1 MPGLKNC
8 LNLKGGL
15 SGSGS
20 VQSFP
25 GGEIFVAEVTGYS
38 RVSNVP

>member
-15 SGSGS
+15 FDSGG
-20 VQSFP
+20 VQSFL
-25 GGEIFVAEVTGYS
+25 GGEIYVAEVTGYS
-38 RVSNVP
+38 LVSNVP

>member
-1 MPGLKNC
+1 MPGLNHC

-20 VQSFP
+20 VQSFL

-38 RVSNVP
+38 LVGNVP